1 MFFALVHSI
10 ILSCILSCW
19 QKSRRYIHRA
29 CVCACVWLWW
39 IVALL
44 LHLLH
49 HHHLCVGGLC
59 ARSHRVSYHL
69 ALFFTLFV
77 SRILRDRRDGV
88 GALAMAMVANINY
101 TIMNRL
107 IANRKLYFVV
117 QTACKS
123 WKSFDEN
130 YATNKFKWMWWM
142 VLVGMRCGRA
152 LNWEMDIGI
161 ELFWCFLVFCAWR
174 SSANF
179 RLKANLHRIHL
190 SPFRLDSALLEP

>member
-29 CVCACVWLWW
+29 CVC
-39 IVALL
+39 
-44 LHLLH
+44 
-49 HHHLCVGGLC
+49 LCVIVVDSCSPSSSLTSSSSVCGRGLC

-77 SRILRDRRDGV
+77 SRILRDSRDGV

-190 SPFRLDSALLEP
+190 SPFRLDSALLES